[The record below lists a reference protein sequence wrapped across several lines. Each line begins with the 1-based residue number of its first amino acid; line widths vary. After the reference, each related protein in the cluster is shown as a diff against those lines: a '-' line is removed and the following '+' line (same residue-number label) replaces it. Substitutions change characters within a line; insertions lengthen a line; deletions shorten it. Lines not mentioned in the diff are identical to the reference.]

1 MRPNFIIDDFAQDK
15 SFIIFLKKKY
25 VKDFFLVFQF
35 YCSDIDE
42 FSPNRLFEAISLT
55 LLN

>member
-1 MRPNFIIDDFAQDK
+1 MDDFAQDK

-42 FSPNRLFEAISLT
+42 FSQPIIWGNFFDPSQLKV
-55 LLN
+55 